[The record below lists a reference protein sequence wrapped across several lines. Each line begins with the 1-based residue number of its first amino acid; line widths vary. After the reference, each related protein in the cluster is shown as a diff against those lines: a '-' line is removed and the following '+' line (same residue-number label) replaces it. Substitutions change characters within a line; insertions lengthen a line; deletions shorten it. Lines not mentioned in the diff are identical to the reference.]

1 MRASAPGKIFIFGEH
16 AVVYGKRALVTA
28 INLRCFANVKKRNG
42 FRIISPLG
50 TSGLDFERHP
60 YISHAI
66 RRFTKIKDI
75 KGADIRIDS
84 QIPIASGLGSSSA
97 VTVSVLKALDAE
109 YEAGLTD
116 EEIYEIAREVELDVQ
131 GIASGTDPFIST
143 HGGCW
148 LIPERKPVKIGDVK
162 FVVIDT
168 GMKSIT
174 GEMVRKVAEL
184 RQKFPEIV
192 DGIMDV
198 IDRITLTA
206 ISEVKLIQG
215 SISKLMHLMFI
226 NQALLSAIGVS
237 TKEIDKIVAELNSLG
252 IASKLTGAGGG
263 GCVIGVGEPDRLMK
277 VKDRFKSAFFV
288 NPETEGVRMEHED

>member
-1 MRASAPGKIFIFGEH
+1 MRASAPGKIFLFGEH

-42 FRIISPLG
+42 FRISSPLG
-50 TSGLDFERHP
+50 TTGLDYEKHP

-66 RRFTKIKDI
+66 KRFTEMKKI
-75 KGADIRIDS
+75 KGADIKIES

-109 YEAGLTD
+109 YEASLTN
-116 EEIYEIAREVELDVQ
+116 EEIYEIARRVEVDVQ

-148 LIPERKPVKIGDVK
+148 LIPERKPIKIGDAH
-162 FVVIDT
+162 FIVIDT
-168 GMKSIT
+168 GIKSIT
-174 GEMVRKVAEL
+174 GEMVRNVAKL
-184 RQKFPEIV
+184 REEFPEVV

-198 IDRITLTA
+198 IDRITATA
-206 ISEVKLIQG
+206 IPELDKMDLT
-215 SISKLMHLMFI
+215 SISKLMFI
-226 NQALLSAIGVS
+226 NQALLNAIGVS
-237 TKEIDKIVAELNSLG
+237 TKEINEIVAELNSMG

-263 GCVIGVGEPDRLMK
+263 GCVIGVGEPDIL
-277 VKDRFKSAFFV
+277 VKAKDKFKSAFFV
-288 NPETEGVRMEHED
+288 NPEEEGVRIEEIEE